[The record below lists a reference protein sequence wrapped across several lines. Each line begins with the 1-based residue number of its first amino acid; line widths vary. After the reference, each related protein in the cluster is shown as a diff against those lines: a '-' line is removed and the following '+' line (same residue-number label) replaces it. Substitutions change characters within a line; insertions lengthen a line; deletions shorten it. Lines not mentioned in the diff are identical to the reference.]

1 MTRRTYNSEV
11 RARAAQ
17 ETRAA
22 VVGAAAELFA
32 EHGYARTSVAAVAER
47 AGVALNT
54 VYTSVGGKPALVK
67 AIVETGVTDE
77 GIGQALVDIDEMTD
91 GARILR
97 RTAEGTGAVIRS
109 QATMIRVLFD
119 NRTAEP
125 VIAEAAEVATR
136 RYRERLDRIAE
147 RLVAVGAVTLP
158 AGRVGEILWFY
169 LGQGAWA
176 TVRDL
181 GWEWDEATAWL
192 GDQAIAA
199 LLTTAPGRGP
209 AR

>member
-1 MTRRTYNSEV
+1 MARRTYNSEV
-11 RARAAQ
+11 RVRAAQ

-32 EHGYARTSVAAVAER
+32 EQGYARTSVAAVAQR

-54 VYTSVGGKPALVK
+54 VYTSVGGKPALVE
-67 AIVETGVTDE
+67 AMVETGLADE
-77 GIGQALVDIDEMTD
+77 EIGEALAEIERMTD
-91 GARILR
+91 GVRILR
-97 RTAEGTGAVIRS
+97 RAAEGTGAVIRS

-147 RLVAVGAVTLP
+147 RLVAVGAVKLP
-158 AGRVGEILWFY
+158 ARRAGDILWFY

-176 TVRDL
+176 TARDL

-192 GDQAIAA
+192 GDQAIGA
-199 LLTTAPGRGP
+199 LLTTVRGRGR